1 MQSPL
6 TVGVVP
12 RGVCRDQ
19 ELHQLRLK
27 RQGMARY
34 KRRPHNNNNHNDA
47 AATATAPATVSVKG
61 VVVLMVKLC
70 TITRLTGRLTSLFG

>member
-12 RGVCRDQ
+12 CGACRDQ

-34 KRRPHNNNNHNDA
+34 KRRPHNNNNNDA

-61 VVVLMVKLC
+61 VVEVIMMVTL
-70 TITRLTGRLTSLFG
+70 G